1 MSEINLENESILI
14 TVRKHWVILARD
26 SAAALIAG
34 FLPFFLIGIV
44 SNAPYGFTADLSFLN
59 VISILWL
66 LVCWMVLAMIW
77 TAYYL
82 DIWIVTDKHIYVI
95 DQVGLFDRKVR
106 TLSLDRIE
114 EINVRTDGFLQ
125 TYFNFGS
132 IDILT
137 ASPTEENAHFEG
149 MPNPPYV
156 RALILDQI
164 ERFVKLEKENKE
176 LVTTTK
182 DQEKLIH
189 LVGHEVKGYLTKSSA
204 ALAAIAEGDL
214 GQVPQ
219 PVSQIAG
226 SALQETRKGVDT
238 VMNILHGADPAKG
251 KLALERK
258 PFDAKA
264 AVLAIAQSL
273 KPVAEAKGL
282 AYNLY
287 AGEGTYTVNGDE
299 AKLRDQVFRNLIDNS
314 IRYTQHGG
322 IRMDIHTNGTAMRFE
337 VKDSGVGITPA
348 DMQKLFT
355 EGGHGAHSTDVNPES
370 TGFGLSIAKQVVEA
384 HGGRIW
390 AESAG
395 QGHGSTFIVELPL
408 TQ

>member
-1 MSEINLENESILI
+1 MSEINLENESILM

-26 SAAALIAG
+26 SAAAMIAG
-34 FLPFFLIGIV
+34 FIPLIFVGMV
-44 SNAPYGFTADLSFLN
+44 SSAPYGFTADLSFLN

-95 DQVGLFDRKVR
+95 DQVGLFNRKVR
-106 TLSLDRIE
+106 TLSLDRVE
-114 EINVRTDGFLQ
+114 EINVRTDGLLQ

-156 RALILDQI
+156 RSLILDQI
-164 ERFVKLEKENKE
+164 EHFVKLEKENAT
-176 LVTTTK
+176 LTTTNK

-219 PVSQIAG
+219 PVQRIAG
-226 SALQETRKGVDT
+226 SALTETRKGVDT

-251 KLALERK
+251 TLAMTK
-258 PFDAKA
+258 QTFDAKA
-264 AVLAIAQSL
+264 AILAIAQSL

-287 AGEGTYTVNGDE
+287 AGEGTYTLSGDE

-314 IRYTQHGG
+314 IRYTQRGA
-322 IRMDIHTNGTAMRFE
+322 IRMDIMTNGKIIRFQVE
-337 VKDSGVGITPA
+337 DTGVGITRE

-355 EGGHGAHSTDVNPES
+355 EGGHGTNSTAVNPDS

-384 HGGRIW
+384 HGGKIW

-395 QGHGSTFIVELPL
+395 AGQGSTFIVELPVA
-408 TQ
+408 

>member
-1 MSEINLENESILI
+1 MSEINLENESILM

-26 SAAALIAG
+26 SAAAMIAG
-34 FLPFFLIGIV
+34 FIPLIFVGMV
-44 SNAPYGFTADLSFLN
+44 SSAPYGFTANLSFLN

-95 DQVGLFDRKVR
+95 DQVGLFNRKVR
-106 TLSLDRIE
+106 TLSLDRVE
-114 EINVRTDGFLQ
+114 EINVRTDGLLQ

-156 RALILDQI
+156 RSLILDQI
-164 ERFVKLEKENKE
+164 EHFVKLEKENAT
-176 LVTTTK
+176 LTTTNK

-219 PVSQIAG
+219 PVQRIAG
-226 SALQETRKGVDT
+226 SALTETRKGVDT

-251 KLALERK
+251 TLAMTK
-258 PFDAKA
+258 QTFDAKA
-264 AVLAIAQSL
+264 AILAIAQSL

-287 AGEGTYTVNGDE
+287 AGEGTYTLSGDE

-314 IRYTQHGG
+314 IRYTQRGA
-322 IRMDIHTNGTAMRFE
+322 IRMDIMTNGKIIRFQVE
-337 VKDSGVGITPA
+337 DTGVGITRE

-355 EGGHGAHSTDVNPES
+355 EGGHGTNSTAVNPDS

-384 HGGRIW
+384 HGGKIW

-395 QGHGSTFIVELPL
+395 AGQGSTFIVELPVA
-408 TQ
+408 

>member
-1 MSEINLENESILI
+1 MSEINLENENILM

-26 SAAALIAG
+26 SAAAMIAG
-34 FLPFFLIGIV
+34 FIPLIFVGMV
-44 SNAPYGFTADLSFLN
+44 SNAPYGFTSDLSFLN

-114 EINVRTDGFLQ
+114 EINVRTDGLLQ

-156 RALILDQI
+156 RALILDEI
-164 ERFVKLEKENKE
+164 EHYVKLEKENE
-176 LVTTTK
+176 VLTTTTK

-219 PVSQIAG
+219 PVQKIAG
-226 SALQETRKGVDT
+226 SALTETRKGVDT

-251 KLALERK
+251 TFAIEKK

-264 AVLAIAQSL
+264 AILEIALSL
-273 KPVAEAKGL
+273 KPAAEAKGL
-282 AYNLY
+282 AFNLF
-287 AGEGTYTVNGDE
+287 AGEGNYTLTGDE

-314 IRYTQHGG
+314 IRYTQSGS
-322 IRMDIHTNGTAMRFE
+322 IRMDIHTNGNAMRFE
-337 VKDSGVGITPA
+337 VQDTGVGITPG

-355 EGGHGAHSTDVNPES
+355 EGGHGEHSTEVNPDS

-390 AESAG
+390 AESKGSG
-395 QGHGSTFIVELPL
+395 QGSTFIVELPFAY
-408 TQ
+408 

>member
-1 MSEINLENESILI
+1 MEINLENEDILM

-26 SAAALIAG
+26 SAAAMIAG
-34 FLPFFLIGIV
+34 FIPFFFIGIV
-44 SNAPYGFTADLSFLN
+44 SNAPYGFAADLSFLN

-114 EINVRTDGFLQ
+114 EINVRTEGLLQ

-156 RALILDQI
+156 RSLILDQI
-164 ERFVKLEKENKE
+164 EHFVKLEKENAT
-176 LVTTTK
+176 LTTTNK

-219 PVSQIAG
+219 PVQRIAG
-226 SALQETRKGVDT
+226 SALTETRKGVDT

-251 KLALERK
+251 TLAMAK
-258 PFDAKA
+258 QTFDAKA
-264 AVLAIAQSL
+264 AILSIAQSL

-287 AGEGTYTVNGDE
+287 AGEGTYTLSGDE

-314 IRYTQHGG
+314 IRYTQRGA
-322 IRMDIHTNGTAMRFE
+322 IRMDIMTNGKIIRFQVE
-337 VKDSGVGITPA
+337 DTGVGITRE

-355 EGGHGAHSTDVNPES
+355 EGGHGTNSTAVNPDS

-395 QGHGSTFIVELPL
+395 EGQGSTFIVELPVA
-408 TQ
+408 

>member
-1 MSEINLENESILI
+1 MSEINLQNESILI

-26 SAAALIAG
+26 SAAAMIAG

-44 SNAPYGFTADLSFLN
+44 SNAPYGFTADLSFLS

-164 ERFVKLEKENKE
+164 EHFVKLEKENKE

-219 PVSQIAG
+219 PVQKIAG
-226 SALQETRKGVDT
+226 SALTETRKGVDT
-238 VMNILHGADPAKG
+238 VMNILHGANPAKG
-251 KLALERK
+251 TLAIEKK
-258 PFDAKA
+258 PFDVKA

-282 AYNLY
+282 AFNLY
-287 AGEGTYTVNGDE
+287 ASEGTYTLAGDE
-299 AKLRDQVFRNLIDNS
+299 AKLRDHVFRNLIDNS
-314 IRYTQHGG
+314 LRYTQRGA
-322 IRMDIHTNGTAMRFE
+322 IRMDLMTNGKIVRFQVE
-337 VKDSGVGITPA
+337 DTGVGITRE

-355 EGGHGAHSTDVNPES
+355 EGGHGTHSTDVNPES

-395 QGHGSTFIVELPL
+395 QGQGSTFIVELPVV
-408 TQ
+408 